1 MNAGVILAP
10 AFVKISNLSVSDISL
25 SFSWHSLAGALHY
38 QITTKQNK
46 MKKIVFAFQVFGLMA
61 MLPLMVA
68 LEMNHKKERLQ
79 LNNPI
84 AAVNGVAQ
92 NALALVPVDL
102 PSQFLPIALS
112 TMLQLQNQRNSI
124 SPGSASLQ
132 IVRMEILKS
141 AILFCTGNFQY
152 SANWIKLSI

>member
-1 MNAGVILAP
+1 
-10 AFVKISNLSVSDISL
+10 
-25 SFSWHSLAGALHY
+25 
-38 QITTKQNK
+38 

-112 TMLQLQNQRNSI
+112 TMFTAAKPTKQYKSGQCILTNCTDGNTEVSNSVLYWKFPI
-124 SPGSASLQ
+124 FS
-132 IVRMEILKS
+132 
-141 AILFCTGNFQY
+141 
-152 SANWIKLSI
+152 KLD